1 MIIVLVLII
10 LFVFFQYF
18 KTSDS
23 SGRIIAQTVTFFTS
37 HNKNIKEVDIMII
50 ALIDD
55 NDYERN
61 HISSLIMNKFKDF
74 NIPIKRFDF
83 FKSGNEFLRNWHY
96 SEYDL
101 IILDIFMD
109 EMSGVE
115 LARRIRN
122 QNTNV
127 RIVFCSTSNDFAC
140 ESYSVDA
147 SYYIQKPVTSEN
159 IRSMI
164 QRLNIEDYELRR
176 FILLPDQQKVLLR
189 NIIYA
194 EYSKHVITIHIKNGP
209 DLKTRLSLSKFTDL
223 LNDYTYFIACNKGT
237 IVNMYEIVEWQPMYF
252 TMSNHDTIVISRRK
266 KNEIEKEYRN
276 FLFASIRKDL

>member
-1 MIIVLVLII
+1 
-10 LFVFFQYF
+10 
-18 KTSDS
+18 
-23 SGRIIAQTVTFFTS
+23 
-37 HNKNIKEVDIMII
+37 MII

-55 NDYERN
+55 NDDERN
-61 HISSLIMNKFKDF
+61 NISSLIMKEFKNF
-74 NIPIKRFDF
+74 GIPIKRFDF
-83 FKSGNEFLRNWHY
+83 FKSGEEFLRSWQS

-109 EMSGVE
+109 EMSGIE
-115 LARRIRN
+115 LARRIRS

-147 SYYIQKPVTSEN
+147 SYYIQKPVTSEY
-159 IRSMI
+159 IRYMI
-164 QRLNIEDYELRR
+164 HRLNIEDYEFRR

-194 EYSKHVITIHIKNGP
+194 EYSNHVITIHRKNGP

-223 LNDYTYFIACNKGT
+223 LRDYTYFIACNKGT
-237 IVNMYEIVEWQPMYF
+237 IVNMYEISEWQPMYF
-252 TMSNHDTIVISRRK
+252 TMSNHDTVVISRRK
-266 KNEIEKEYRN
+266 KNEIEKEYRK
-276 FLFASIRKDL
+276 FLFTTIRKDL

>member
-1 MIIVLVLII
+1 
-10 LFVFFQYF
+10 
-18 KTSDS
+18 
-23 SGRIIAQTVTFFTS
+23 
-37 HNKNIKEVDIMII
+37 MII

-55 NDYERN
+55 NDDERN
-61 HISSLIMNKFKDF
+61 HISSLIMKEFKNF
-74 NIPIKRFDF
+74 GIPIKRFDF
-83 FKSGNEFLRNWHY
+83 FKSGEEFLRSWQS

-109 EMSGVE
+109 EMSGIE
-115 LARRIRN
+115 LALRIRS

-127 RIVFCSTSNDFAC
+127 RIVFCSASNDFAC

-159 IRSMI
+159 IHCMI

-176 FILLPDQQKVLLR
+176 FILLPDQQKILLR

-194 EYSKHVITIHIKNGP
+194 EYSNHVIIIHRKNGP

-223 LNDYTYFIACNKGT
+223 LRDYTYFIACNKGT
-237 IVNMYEIVEWQPMYF
+237 IVNMYEISEWQPMYF
-252 TMSNHDTIVISRRK
+252 IMSNHDTVGISRRK

-276 FLFASIRKDL
+276 FLFTSIRKDL